1 MSINNKKGTINTISI
16 DDVNVDNLGQ
26 GYVDDDN
33 NNKVEVKE
41 EPKHFLQV
49 LREAIDKQIK
59 IIEEEKKA
67 KARLLTSKYMRVSN
81 HMNLVAKHLCL
92 LTIASLKTAKIV
104 LTLMNTKLKKCNFT
118 FHPSLFPF
126 LDLLIKF
133 HKLLIVL
140 MSVI

>member
-1 MSINNKKGTINTISI
+1 MSINNKEGTINTISI

-67 KARLLTSKYMRVSN
+67 KASE
-81 HMNLVAKHLCL
+81 
-92 LTIASLKTAKIV
+92 TANKQAYESEQPYEPCGEAPVPVNNSESENSQNSINSDEYEIEE
-104 LTLMNTKLKKCNFT
+104 M
-118 FHPSLFPF
+118 
-126 LDLLIKF
+126 
-133 HKLLIVL
+133 
-140 MSVI
+140 